1 MLREK
6 LLRKPADLDVV
17 AAQAAEVF
25 DEHRRRFAEFEL
37 GYHVLKTGSVHRHTR
52 DAIIKEVDE
61 VGVSLFLSNLGQQL
75 LLRQDLSRWFSA

>member
-1 MLREK
+1 MRNVLKKVANRRKLVFSLVCVYSVGDRHKAYVVLREK

-37 GYHVLKTGSVHRHTR
+37 GYHVYSPACPL
-52 DAIIKEVDE
+52 
-61 VGVSLFLSNLGQQL
+61 
-75 LLRQDLSRWFSA
+75 